1 MGKKDRQLRAY
12 ENAPSSYKLDRQTYK
27 LVQWTVREYNKY
39 KAESQGIYKNKV
51 YDTYNSNV
59 EKEAICK
66 TKNMHRLIAINKAFE
81 EIPIEYREMIFEHT
95 VNEIQY
101 KHMDIAHEQ
110 TLKKYTN
117 IFMFFAAY
125 YLDEI

>member
-1 MGKKDRQLRAY
+1 MDKKDRQLRAY

-27 LVQWTVREYNKY
+27 LVQWTVRGYNKY